1 MTVSILYQVG
11 MRCNSFIVLDGAGR
25 EVGERSY
32 ARIVTDFTVMQ
43 NNIGPNGAVGADN
56 GIA

>member
-1 MTVSILYQVG
+1 
-11 MRCNSFIVLDGAGR
+11 MRCNNFIVSDGAGP

-32 ARIVTDFTVMQ
+32 ARVVTYFTVMQ
-43 NNIGPNGAVGADN
+43 NHIGPNGAVGADN